1 MNIREFTSRVHSDLT
16 ADGIK
21 ISKHLTASVIDGIF
35 KTLKTILKEEA
46 SLTVFKFGRF
56 FTTLVPARK
65 CRNPKD
71 GSMINVPEKRRA
83 FLKFSSEFK
92 SNLNS

>member
-21 ISKHLTASVIDGIF
+21 ITKHLTASVVDGIF
-35 KTLKTILKEEA
+35 KTLKSVLKEEA
-46 SLTVFKFGRF
+46 SLTIFNFGRF
-56 FTTLVPARK
+56 FTTIVPART
-65 CRNPKD
+65 CRNPAN
-71 GSMINVPEKRRA
+71 GEMIDVPEKRRA